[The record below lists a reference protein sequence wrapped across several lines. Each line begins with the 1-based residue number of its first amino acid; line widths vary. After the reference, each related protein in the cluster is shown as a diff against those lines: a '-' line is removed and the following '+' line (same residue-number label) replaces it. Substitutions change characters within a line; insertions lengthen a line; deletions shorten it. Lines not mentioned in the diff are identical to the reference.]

1 MTSCAPQREPL
12 PRRVETE
19 SGRLWLIKLASLK
32 MEADTPP
39 SHGLQ
44 FSVLASPDLTPRS
57 KRKTC
62 NCVPRTIACAI
73 SCFRT
78 DLFETKF
85 ALQTFKRQRL
95 QGHKTQIA
103 CCCPLLHLHQSLLS
117 RLECL
122 MFLSNAN
129 LRVFPPDSDI

>member
-1 MTSCAPQREPL
+1 MPSCAPQREPL
-12 PRRVETE
+12 PRLVETE
-19 SGRLWLIKLASLK
+19 SGRHWLIKFTAMG

-73 SCFRT
+73 PCFHT

-85 ALQTFKRQRL
+85 ALQTFKRQHL
-95 QGHKTQIA
+95 QEHKTQIA
-103 CCCPLLHLHQSLLS
+103 CCCPLLQLHQSLLS
-117 RLECL
+117 RLGCL
-122 MFLSNAN
+122 MILSKAK
-129 LRVFPPDSDI
+129 LRVFPRGYDI